1 MFFKHHFGN
10 FNIVVGVETR
20 IATWAA
26 SSDFGADFGAPLREG
41 TSQNYAVLKMQPTIL
56 HLRSIS
62 IKVRIG
68 ALHSNSKLSSCR
80 YALRSGMQAGVQE
93 FTNQTLSQ
101 GQL

>member
-10 FNIVVGVETR
+10 FNSVGVETR
-20 IATWAA
+20 IATWATP
-26 SSDFGADFGAPLREG
+26 SDLGADPSPLREA
-41 TSQNYAVLKMQPTIL
+41 TSQNYAVQKMPPTIF

-62 IKVRIG
+62 IKVHIG
-68 ALHSNSKLSSCR
+68 ALHSNSTFSSCR

-93 FTNQTLSQ
+93 FTNQTPFQ